1 MLFPDCGKFLPR
13 LVEIPVRNF
22 LLQILFGSFSIG
34 EGRSRFYQ
42 YLFMAFY
49 VKAYI
54 DSDIFFM
61 TDFGLSREQTVFP
74 ESSEVTEV
82 FLVVYDKVSTVSGRF
97 SPALINAMYGIV
109 AVNTFL
115 KGINFDI
122 SFSFVTVR
130 IDDEIS
136 FSFLLVGKTENGRP

>member
-1 MLFPDCGKFLPR
+1 
-13 LVEIPVRNF
+13 
-22 LLQILFGSFSIG
+22 
-34 EGRSRFYQ
+34 
-42 YLFMAFY
+42 
-49 VKAYI
+49 
-54 DSDIFFM
+54 M

-97 SPALINAMYGIV
+97 SPALINAVYGIV

-136 FSFLLVGKTENGRP
+136 FSLLW

>member
-1 MLFPDCGKFLPR
+1 
-13 LVEIPVRNF
+13 
-22 LLQILFGSFSIG
+22 
-34 EGRSRFYQ
+34 
-42 YLFMAFY
+42 MAFY

-74 ESSEVTEV
+74 ESSEVAEV
-82 FLVVYDKVSTVSGRF
+82 FLVVYNKMSAVSGGF

-136 FSFLLVGKTENGRP
+136 LSFLLVGKRKMADRERPVISA